1 MGSATASAS
10 MSLMS
15 SYSDTFP
22 VLQRSKFWSD
32 YMSALKGP
40 LCADEPT
47 YTLAQPSIWTQ
58 YRPVDIT
65 LYDLMVTISTS
76 TRPHLLPLH
85 IPPSTQ
91 EYLWH
96 GQEQSGKDVLSNQE
110 YDEIKKEKAK
120 MSKNVTTK

>member
-1 MGSATASAS
+1 MGVSATASAS

-47 YTLAQPSIWTQ
+47 YTTAQPSIWTQ

-65 LYDLMVTISTS
+65 MYDLIYGSPPPPRHS
-76 TRPHLLPLH
+76 PLSG
-85 IPPSTQ
+85 PSTDLWISPCMTSYMGHHLHHGTAL
-91 EYLWH
+91 YLDPVQTCGYH
-96 GQEQSGKDVLSNQE
+96 HV
-110 YDEIKKEKAK
+110 
-120 MSKNVTTK
+120 

>member
-10 MSLMS
+10 MSIMS

-32 YMSALKGP
+32 YMSALRGP

-47 YTLAQPSIWTQ
+47 YTMAQPSIWTQ

-65 LYDLMVTISTS
+65 LYDLIYGSPSPPPLDHTS
-76 TRPHLLPLH
+76 YPYTYCPLH
-85 IPPSTQ
+85 RSI
-91 EYLWH
+91 Y
-96 GQEQSGKDVLSNQE
+96 GMGRNRVARM
-110 YDEIKKEKAK
+110 Y
-120 MSKNVTTK
+120 